1 MKDERGKY
9 YTPSLQHP
17 EVRMYVRDNNGSIE
31 FRLYNPNEPII
42 WENTSGYPT
51 MRSSRPQTC
60 IKERDSGR
68 NPMAL
73 YDLDIAK
80 KLLSEESITH

>member
-1 MKDERGKY
+1 MKDERGHY

-17 EVRMYVRDNNGSIE
+17 EVRMYVRENEGEVE
-31 FRLYNPNEPII
+31 FRLYNPNEPVI
-42 WENTSGYPT
+42 WEKHQWLPFNIIENAAEQY
-51 MRSSRPQTC
+51 RSRGT
-60 IKERDSGR
+60 DR

-80 KLLSEESITH
+80 KLLQE